1 MATLHQK
8 ENRRLAY
15 AKGSPEKILAMSSRL
30 WKDGRPDP
38 LNDLSRQ
45 AITDAVAVMAKDAMR
60 VLALAYCESGSAQD
74 NLTEQDIAGKL
85 IFVGLVGMIDPPRPE
100 AIESV
105 KLCKQAGIRVVM
117 VTGDNKL
124 TAEAIAREIG
134 ITTEGAL
141 TGAEVEKMND
151 EEFADKAGKI
161 SVFARIEPLHKLKI
175 VQAIKK
181 LGNVVA
187 MTGDG
192 VNDAPALEASD
203 IGIAMGITGTDVA
216 KEASDMVL
224 ADDNFASIVAAV
236 EEGRAIFNRL
246 RNAVL
251 FLLTT
256 CFGELFALI
265 LSVYFTGKAP
275 LLPIQ
280 ILWIN
285 LVTGALIAIPLG
297 LEPKVGNELQF
308 PPRHPRVGLIYPGM
322 VLRIFFLASGLS
334 LGVFLTFSWG
344 LARFSLEEARTIVFC
359 SIVVFEWLVAFN
371 VRSDEFTIF
380 KLGIFKNSA
389 LIKAIL
395 VAVALQLVVIYA
407 GFARPVFNA
416 VALNP
421 QEWLIAIIP
430 GAAIFLA
437 ETLRKIFAPK
447 SFSAG
452 KWKPIKQ
459 I

>member
-1 MATLHQK
+1 DASVDIEDKKCKVIGDPTEGAFLVAAVKAGMVRKDLEQSFPRISEIPFQSEKQYMATLHQK
-8 ENRRLAY
+8 QNMRLAY
-15 AKGSPEKILAMSSRL
+15 VKGSPERILAMSSRVL
-30 WKDGRPDP
+30 KNGRPDS
-38 LNDLSRQ
+38 LDDAFRQ
-45 AITDAVAVMAKDAMR
+45 VITDGVAAMAKDAMR
-60 VLALAYCESGSAQD
+60 VLALAYCECDSGKD
-74 NLTEQDIAGKL
+74 NLTEQDLGEKL

-105 KLCKQAGIRVVM
+105 KLCKQAGIRVIM

-151 EEFADKAGKI
+151 AELADKVGKI

-175 VQAIKK
+175 VQAVKK
-181 LGNVVA
+181 LGNIVA

-192 VNDAPALEASD
+192 VNDAPALEAAD
-203 IGIAMGITGTDVA
+203 IGIAMGVAGTDVA

-236 EEGRAIFNRL
+236 EEGRVIFNRL

-297 LEPKVGNELQF
+297 L
-308 PPRHPRVGLIYPGM
+308 
-322 VLRIFFLASGLS
+322 
-334 LGVFLTFSWG
+334 
-344 LARFSLEEARTIVFC
+344 
-359 SIVVFEWLVAFN
+359 
-371 VRSDEFTIF
+371 
-380 KLGIFKNSA
+380 
-389 LIKAIL
+389 
-395 VAVALQLVVIYA
+395 
-407 GFARPVFNA
+407 
-416 VALNP
+416 
-421 QEWLIAIIP
+421 
-430 GAAIFLA
+430 
-437 ETLRKIFAPK
+437 
-447 SFSAG
+447 
-452 KWKPIKQ
+452 
-459 I
+459 